1 MFIENKAITHK
12 NLTWTLRCPK
22 KADAE
27 KLSTL
32 RVKID
37 GETEYLDREEGEN
50 LLTKDDF
57 EKIIYEDNTSNTS
70 LFLLAEVEGQIVGFL
85 RCAGNT
91 LSRFRHKAEFGICIL
106 KDYWGYGIGKI
117 LMENMLKCMDTSEVK
132 KINLTVVESNEKAIQ
147 MYKQFGFTIEGLLI
161 NDRILKDGRYHNT
174 VIMGRF
180 SNN

>member
-37 GETEYLDREEGEN
+37 GETEYLDREAGEN

-70 LFLLAEVEGQIVGFL
+70 LFLLAEV
-85 RCAGNT
+85 
-91 LSRFRHKAEFGICIL
+91 
-106 KDYWGYGIGKI
+106 
-117 LMENMLKCMDTSEVK
+117 K
-132 KINLTVVESNEKAIQ
+132 KITLTVVGSNEKAIQ

-161 NDRILKDGRYHNT
+161 NDRIHKDGRYHNT